1 MNSFT
6 DIHSF
11 NLLFNEYYNRFILF
25 AQSYVRERETAEDFV
40 SEAFT
45 LLWENRNN
53 LSQDTNPQAYILT
66 IIKNRCLNHLQHIQ
80 VRQRIEYKLN
90 EHEQWRLSLSIN
102 TLQACDPEFLF
113 SEELKQIID
122 ETLLGLP
129 KKTREIFVL
138 NRFEGLSYKEIAE
151 KMKLSTKSIE
161 FHISKAL
168 GELRSSLKDFFPLI
182 LFLFYF
188 S

>member
-1 MNSFT
+1 MDSFA

-25 AQSYVRERETAEDFV
+25 AQSYVRERPTAEDFV

-45 LLWENRNN
+45 HLWENRNH
-53 LSQDTNPQAYILT
+53 LSPDTNPQAYLLT

-80 VRQRIEYKLN
+80 VRQRTENRLS

-113 SEELKQIID
+113 SKELKQLID
-122 ETLLGLP
+122 ETLRGLP
-129 KKTREIFVL
+129 TKTREIFIL
-138 NRFEGLSYKEIAE
+138 NRFDGLSYKQIAE
-151 KMKLSTKSIE
+151 IMKLSTKSIE

-168 GELRSSLKDFFPLI
+168 TELRISLKDFLLLLP
-182 LFLFYF
+182 FLFYF

>member
-1 MNSFT
+1 MDSFT
-6 DIHSF
+6 DLHSF

-25 AQSYVRERETAEDFV
+25 AQSYVKERETAEDFV

-53 LSQDTNPQAYILT
+53 LSKNTIPQAYILT
-66 IIKNRCLNHLQHIQ
+66 IIRNRCLNHLQHIQ
-80 VRQRIEYKLN
+80 VRHRIENRLS
-90 EHEQWRLSLSIN
+90 EHEEWRLSLSIN
-102 TLQACDPEFLF
+102 SLQACDPEFLF

-122 ETLLGLP
+122 ETLRGLP

-138 NRFEGLSYKEIAE
+138 HRFEGLSYKEIAE

-161 FHISKAL
+161 FHITKAL
-168 GELRSSLKDFFPLI
+168 GELRISLKDFLPLTF
-182 LFLFYF
+182 FLFYF